1 MSFDFIRRALAHA
14 VIGTTASGI
23 TLGSSSKAK
32 LRTTNTVNYLI
43 NGVPYSVTTGTLSE
57 VAFTATTHDIIADA
71 NAAQERRYLLCV
83 DSSGVGS
90 IVAGK
95 QSAAGAAN
103 WPLRPDNK
111 AVLGGVILQIA
122 AGSNDFDATTD
133 ELDEAHITDTY
144 YGWIGAFLPALDGSD
159 FGTISDK

>member
-23 TLGSSSKAK
+23 TYGSSSAAK
-32 LRTTNTVNYLI
+32 LKTAATVNYLI
-43 NGVPYSVTTGTLSE
+43 NGIGYSVSAGTLGE
-57 VAFTATTHDIIADA
+57 VAFTATTHDITADT

-95 QSAAGAAN
+95 QSAAGSAN
-103 WPLRPDNK
+103 WPLRPNNT
-111 AVLGGVILQIA
+111 AVLGGVIIQVA
-122 AGSNDFDATTD
+122 AGSTNFTAGTTLLTATHLTN
-133 ELDEAHITDTY
+133 TY
-144 YGWIGAFLPALDGSD
+144 YGWLGAFLPAPDGSD
-159 FGTISDK
+159 FGTISEK